1 MEQIIISDKIPHV
14 GELIFKYSSNQALL
28 QYRLVSKFCKE
39 LAETVLIKR
48 WKRHFENGWYVGPEH
63 IPALK
68 FLLNQPE
75 YKDIEINAKDAYG
88 RTAFMKACI
97 NGQLEV
103 VKVMLESSEFSRR
116 RGIVLNVRDNG
127 RKTAFIWACCIGHP
141 QVVKLL
147 LDHSRTKNI
156 DLNVEDRRGCTG
168 LKLACQNRRNVG
180 LVDLILNHEALVRI
194 DLRNF
199 TPNNIIRWN
208 VSPAITTLILAAR
221 AKQMNLPEEPALSL
235 PDLML
240 LNAQDQIIPIA
251 PQAADEDEAL
261 QAALQMLNW
270 DENMENA
277 DHAMEAEVLADETD
291 LPDLPNWGDIMQNAM
306 QAHQAT
312 VAGLGALPN
321 LNLHYQQLVAD
332 IPGAAQILNDLNPSQ
347 LQAMLQDL
355 MQAAQGQM
363 LNGNFD

>member
-1 MEQIIISDKIPHV
+1 METILNESVPHI
-14 GELIFKYSSNQALL
+14 GELIFKHFSDQALL
-28 QYRLVSKFCKE
+28 QYRQLSKFCKE
-39 LAETVLIKR
+39 LAESVLIKR
-48 WKRHFENGWYVGPEH
+48 WKRHFENGCYIGHKHV
-63 IPALK
+63 PALN

-75 YKDIEINAKDAYG
+75 SKDIEINAKDAYG

-97 NGQLEV
+97 NGKHEV
-103 VKVMLESSEFSRR
+103 VKVMLESSEYSRR

-127 RKTAFIWACCIGHP
+127 GKTAFIWACYMGHP

-147 LDHSRTKNI
+147 LDHCSSKNI
-156 DLNVEDRRGCTG
+156 DLNVEDIRGSTG

-180 LVDLILNHEALVRI
+180 LVNLILNHEALIRI

-261 QAALQMLNW
+261 LAALQMLNW

-277 DHAMEAEVLADETD
+277 DHAMEAAVLADETD